1 MKNYRFCWNF
11 EVRDYECD
19 LTGIV
24 NNANYQHY
32 LEHTRHKFLKDRG
45 VNYQDLYER
54 GITLV
59 AVRIELDFLHPLT
72 SGDRFWVG
80 LNAHRVSRLRIGFD
94 QDIFRKPDDRLVLQ
108 AKVIATA
115 INRYGRPE
123 VPEELVEM
131 LLAVD

>member
-1 MKNYRFCWNF
+1 MDNYRFCWDF

-32 LEHTRHKFLKDRG
+32 LEHTRHLYLKGQG
-45 VNYQDLYER
+45 VDFQSWHQR

-59 AVRIELDFLHPLT
+59 VVRIELDFLHSLK

-80 LNAHRVSRLRIGFD
+80 LNPYRISRLRLGFD
-94 QDIFRKPDDRLVLQ
+94 QDIFRKPDNQPVLK
-108 AKVIATA
+108 AKVVASA
-115 INRYGRPE
+115 VNQRGRPE
-123 VPEELVEM
+123 VPGELVEI
-131 LLAVD
+131 LLAS